1 MSALPPS
8 PEAAPPALLERPED
22 GIAVVRLHR
31 PEATNALSLE
41 LQALLSRMFAE
52 LGADPSVRC
61 IILTGGDTVFAAGG
75 DIRSMAGVGAIEIH
89 QRHTERVWAPIQHC
103 PKPVIA
109 AICGYAYGGGC
120 ELAMLADIL
129 IAGEGA
135 RFCQPEIRIG
145 IMPGIGGTQR
155 LVRAVGKAKAMRMAL
170 TGRPITAQEAWVAG
184 LVSEIVPDAEVMAT
198 ALEMARTSPMEM
210 VIPEREIPG
219 RMAKACASPIRI
231 ASPIPG
237 LALSRSP
244 VRCVAIQ
251 LAPSRIS
258 PVMARRAATMAGC
271 LTRASMSCSN
281 MSPMTAA
288 GREARRTRPRSLSG
302 ACESR
307 PERPSRRQTPIA
319 VKGERKTGK
328 ASRAKTI
335 RTAARVPRWRRT
347 SVKRSMLA
355 CAGRM
360 TLPKSAKCPDELI
373 GKNSLIPW
381 IAPRIRPSRIPMD
394 MPPFVLPRPRAMMS

>member
-1 MSALPPS
+1 MSAAPPS
-8 PEAAPPALLERPED
+8 PEHHETAPPALLERPED
-22 GIAVVRLHR
+22 GVAVVRLHR

-61 IILTGGDTVFAAGG
+61 IVLTGGDTVFAAGG
-75 DIRSMAGVGAIEIH
+75 DIRSMTGVGPIEIH

-184 LVSEIVPDAEVMAT
+184 LVSELVPDTEVMST
-198 ALEMARTSPMEM
+198 ALEMARTIAAMPALAAEQIKE
-210 VIPEREIPG
+210 VILAGMDAPLE
-219 RMAKACASPIRI
+219 AA
-231 ASPIPG
+231 
-237 LALSRSP
+237 LAL
-244 VRCVAIQ
+244 
-251 LAPSRIS
+251 
-258 PVMARRAATMAGC
+258 
-271 LTRASMSCSN
+271 
-281 MSPMTAA
+281 
-288 GREARRTRPRSLSG
+288 
-302 ACESR
+302 
-307 PERPSRRQTPIA
+307 
-319 VKGERKTGK
+319 ERKANALLF
-328 ASRAKTI
+328 ASRDQKEGMQAFI
-335 RTAARVPRWRRT
+335 D
-347 SVKRSMLA
+347 KRPPVFE
-355 CAGRM
+355 GR
-360 TLPKSAKCPDELI
+360 
-373 GKNSLIPW
+373 
-381 IAPRIRPSRIPMD
+381 
-394 MPPFVLPRPRAMMS
+394 